1 LVFSPDSTR
10 VVVVSYDR
18 DEVAIYAAATGQ
30 LQQRIPATQCRA
42 AAFSPDGRWL
52 AFTVQDNVIL
62 WDWPRRRQVQVLAG
76 HISTVT
82 SVAFPPDSRTL
93 ATAGNDRRI
102 KLWKPETGQLL
113 HTMTGNTGY
122 VRDLAFV
129 DNSRLISADDAG
141 NLRVWHVTLGQLLCT
156 LRSAPQNPAH
166 RLTISPDAY
175 HLAIRLDNGQVELL
189 DISQQ

>member
-1 LVFSPDSTR
+1 LVFSPDSTL
-10 VVVVSYDR
+10 VAVISYDR

-30 LQQRIPATQCRA
+30 IQQRIPATQCRA

-82 SVAFPPDSRTL
+82 SVAFSPDSRTL

-102 KLWKPETGQLL
+102 KLWKPAAGQLL
-113 HTMTGNTGY
+113 HTLTGSAGY
-122 VRDLAFV
+122 LRGIAFA
-129 DNSRLISADDAG
+129 DNNRLISVGDNE
-141 NLRVWHVTLGQLLCT
+141 NLHVWHVTLGQLLCT
-156 LRSAPQNPAH
+156 LRSAPHNPAH
-166 RLTISPDAY
+166 YLAVSPDAE
-175 HLAIRLDNGQVELL
+175 HLALRLDNGQVELL
-189 DISQQ
+189 DVFRP